1 MIWILLELNVNIW
14 LLKSQKLNNN
24 NNNNCTET
32 KRTNPLN
39 DEFAQSYC
47 ASIVT
52 YDGSIKFTS
61 SHNQFPVPTVKQSK
75 KYLMDPT
82 EVSNLAFEE
91 TGHF

>member
-1 MIWILLELNVNIW
+1 MKCNHFLFA
-14 LLKSQKLNNN
+14 KTQKLNNKN
-24 NNNNCTET
+24 NNNEYT
-32 KRTNPLN
+32 KKKKTDPLV

-61 SHNQFPVPTVKQSK
+61 SHNQFPIPTVKQSK
-75 KYLMDPT
+75 KYLMDPP
-82 EVSNLAFEE
+82 EGSDLVFEE